1 MAYLTGFFCSM
12 LPVVGIVIGLFL
24 PAVFTPPTMG
34 VEKPILEPLDLEVLH
49 LISLMYC
56 RSRIPNPS

>member
-1 MAYLTGFFCSM
+1 MLVRRNHNIAYLTGFFCSM

-34 VEKPILEPLDLEVLH
+34 VEKPILEPLDLEV
-49 LISLMYC
+49 
-56 RSRIPNPS
+56 

>member
-34 VEKPILEPLDLEVLH
+34 VEKPILEPLDFEVLH
-49 LISLMYC
+49 LSSVMYYG
-56 RSRIPNPS
+56 SRIPNPS

>member
-34 VEKPILEPLDLEVLH
+34 VEKPILEPLECEVYY
-49 LISLMYC
+49 LISMMYGG
-56 RSRIPNPS
+56 SRIPNPS

>member
-34 VEKPILEPLDLEVLH
+34 VEKPILEPLD
-49 LISLMYC
+49 C
-56 RSRIPNPS
+56 DW